1 MARQENHP
9 HKLSLTYQILYAMLG
24 GIAFGLFLF
33 YIPHY
38 PWIENFLI
46 NGLLA
51 IGGQVF
57 LSVMKML
64 VVPVVFVSL
73 VCGIT
78 NLGDPKKLGR
88 LGLKTILLYIFTTC
102 IAISLGLTIASLIG
116 IGKGTSLVPSTTFV
130 PVHAPSLKAI
140 FIGFFPTNPFD
151 ALARGDMLQII
162 VFSILLG
169 TGISLVGSKACGVTQ
184 LFNQLNH
191 VVMKLIT
198 MIMYVAPYGVFCL
211 IAKLLA
217 KEGVALITHLL
228 GYFLTVLLVL
238 IIHLFLTNSIII
250 KVFAKL
256 NPLLFF
262 RKMYS
267 AMLFAFST
275 SSSNVSIPVVLAT
288 VERKLGV
295 HNSVA
300 AFVIPLGATINMDG
314 TAIMQ
319 GVATVFIA
327 NAYQIDI
334 GISGYLMVVLTATLA
349 SIGTAGVP
357 SVGLITLAM
366 VLRQVGLPVEGIA
379 LIIGVDRIL
388 DMVRTAVNI
397 TGDSAIACLVAKSEN
412 ELEFET
418 YNSRDVY
425 SLPE

>member
-1 MARQENHP
+1 MSNP
-9 HKLSLTYQILYAMLG
+9 HKLSLTYQILYAMLA
-24 GIAFGLFLF
+24 GIVFGLFLF
-33 YIPHY
+33 YIPHGN
-38 PWIENFLI
+38 WIENFII

-51 IGGQVF
+51 VGGQVF

-64 VVPVVFVSL
+64 VVPVVFISL

-78 NLGDPKKLGR
+78 NLGDTKKLGR
-88 LGLKTILLYIFTTC
+88 LGIKTILLYIFTTC
-102 IAISLGLTIASLIG
+102 IAISLGLAIATLLG
-116 IGKGTSLVPSTTFV
+116 IGTGSSLVPSTQYV
-130 PVHAPSLKAI
+130 PIQAPSLKEI
-140 FIGFFPTNPFD
+140 FIGFFPTNPVD

-162 VFSILLG
+162 VFSVLLG
-169 TGISLVGSKACGVTQ
+169 SGMSLAGSKAKQVTE

-191 VVMKLIT
+191 VIMKLIT

-217 KEGVALITHLL
+217 QEGLVLITQLL
-228 GYFLTVLLVL
+228 SYFLTVLLVL
-238 IIHLFLTNSIII
+238 IIHLFFTNSILI
-250 KVFAKL
+250 KFFARLSPFVF
-256 NPLLFF
+256 FH
-262 RKMYS
+262 KMYS

-288 VERKLGV
+288 VERRLGV
-295 HNSVA
+295 HNSIA
-300 AFVIPLGATINMDG
+300 SFVIPLGATINMDG

-334 GISGYLMVVLTATLA
+334 GLSGYLMVVLTATLA

-397 TGDSAIACLVAKSEN
+397 TGDSAIACLVAKSEK
-412 ELEFET
+412 EIDLEI
-418 YNSRDVY
+418 YNSQKIY